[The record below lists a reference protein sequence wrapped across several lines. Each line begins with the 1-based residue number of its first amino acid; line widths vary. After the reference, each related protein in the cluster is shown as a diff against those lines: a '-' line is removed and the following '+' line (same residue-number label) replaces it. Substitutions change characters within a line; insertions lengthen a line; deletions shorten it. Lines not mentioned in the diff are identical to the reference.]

1 MDADSIPLLASIN
14 LAVQFYPISTKAII
28 YLVCIV
34 VLLAMSAFIS
44 GSEVA
49 YFSLSPDEKN
59 KLRADGD
66 KHRVLGLLAKPERLL
81 ATILVAN
88 NFINIG
94 IVVIFAQFS
103 KMTMNFSDS
112 EVLGFIIE
120 VVVIGLLLLLFGE
133 ILPKVFASQHPL
145 GFAMFMATPLRAC
158 IVLCSPLS
166 SILIS
171 STTFVKKGLNK
182 YSSNEVT
189 IDDISQAIG
198 LASEEDIQEEKE
210 MLEGIAKFGSKCASD
225 IMTSRIDLLAVE
237 HNSSFEK
244 VLNIINDSGYS
255 RIPIYAE
262 KLDDMQGILY
272 IKDLLK
278 YTNEK
283 DSFAWQKLIRPA
295 FLIPESKK
303 INDLLSEF
311 QQNKIHLAIVVD
323 EYGGVSGIVTLEDV
337 LEEIV
342 GDISDEFDDVSD
354 KGYTKVNHNTYL
366 FDGKTSILDFCKIF
380 NIDEDIFDDISDE
393 IETLAGLVLEVKEAF
408 PKLNDKIKIKG
419 FEMSV
424 ESIDKRRIKQLK
436 VIIPESVLNAQK

>member
-1 MDADSIPLLASIN
+1 MDADSIPLLASID

-59 KLRADGD
+59 QLRDEGD
-66 KHRVLGLLAKPERLL
+66 KKKVLALLKKPEKLL

-88 NFINIG
+88 NFINIA

-103 KMTMNFSDS
+103 RMTMDFADS
-112 EVLGFIIE
+112 EILGFVIE

-133 ILPKVFASQHPL
+133 ILPKVFASQHSQ
-145 GFAMFMATPLRAC
+145 GFAKFMSAPLRVC

-171 STTFVKKGLNK
+171 STSFVKKRLDK

-225 IMTSRIDLLAVE
+225 IMISRIDLLAIE
-237 HNSSFEK
+237 HDYSFEK
-244 VLNIINDSGYS
+244 VLNIINESGYS
-255 RIPIYAE
+255 RIPVYAD
-262 KLDDMQGILY
+262 KLDDIQGILY

-283 DSFAWQKLIRPA
+283 DNFAWQKLIRPA

-311 QQNKIHLAIVVD
+311 QKNKIHLAIVVD

-342 GDISDEFDDVSD
+342 GDITDEFDDIND
-354 KGYTKVNHNTYL
+354 KGYTKVNRNTYL

-380 NIDEDIFDDISDE
+380 NIDEDVFDDISDE

-408 PKLNDKIKIKG
+408 PKLNDNIKVKG
-419 FEMSV
+419 FEMTV

-436 VIIPESVLNAQK
+436 IVVPEKVINE

>member
-1 MDADSIPLLASIN
+1 MYLA
-14 LAVQFYPISTKAII
+14 
-28 YLVCIV
+28 CIV
-34 VLLAMSAFIS
+34 VLLVMSAFIS

-66 KHRVLGLLAKPERLL
+66 KHKVLSLLKIPEKLL

-88 NFINIG
+88 NFINIA

-103 KMTMNFSDS
+103 RLTMSFADA
-112 EVLGFIIE
+112 EILGFIIE

-133 ILPKVFASQHPL
+133 ILPKVFASQHSI
-145 GFAMFMATPLRAC
+145 GFAKFMSAPLRFC

-166 SILIS
+166 SMLIS
-171 STTFVKKGLNK
+171 STAFVKKRLDK

-225 IMTSRIDLLAVE
+225 IITSRIDLLAIDTDY
-237 HNSSFEK
+237 SFEK

-255 RIPIYAE
+255 RIPVYADT
-262 KLDDMQGILY
+262 LDNIQGILY

-278 YTNEK
+278 YTSEK
-283 DSFAWQKLIRPA
+283 DNFAWQKLIRPP

-303 INDLLSEF
+303 INDLLTEF
-311 QQNKIHLAIVVD
+311 QQNKIHVAIVVD

-342 GDISDEFDDVSD
+342 GDIADEFDDIDD

-366 FDGKTSILDFCKIF
+366 FDGKTSILDFCKIL
-380 NIDEDIFDDISDE
+380 NIDENIFDDISEE
-393 IETLAGLVLEVKEAF
+393 IETLAGLVLEVKEAL
-408 PKLNDKIKIKG
+408 PKLHDKISIKD
-419 FEMSV
+419 FNMSV
-424 ESIDKRRIKQLK
+424 EAIDKRRIKQLK
-436 VIIPESVLNAQK
+436 IIIPESVINE

>member
-14 LAVQFYPISTKAII
+14 LAVLFYPITPKAIM
-28 YLVCIV
+28 YLACIV
-34 VLLAMSAFIS
+34 VLLVMSAFIS

-66 KHRVLGLLAKPERLL
+66 KHKVLSLLKIPEKLL

-88 NFINIG
+88 NFINIA

-103 KMTMNFSDS
+103 RLTMSFADA
-112 EVLGFIIE
+112 EILGFIIE

-133 ILPKVFASQHPL
+133 ILPKVFASQHSI
-145 GFAMFMATPLRAC
+145 GFAKFMSAPLRFC

-166 SILIS
+166 SMLIS
-171 STTFVKKGLNK
+171 STAFVKKRLDK

-225 IMTSRIDLLAVE
+225 IITSRIDLLAIDTDY
-237 HNSSFEK
+237 SFEK

-255 RIPIYAE
+255 RIPVYADT
-262 KLDDMQGILY
+262 LDNIQGILY

-278 YTNEK
+278 YTSEK
-283 DSFAWQKLIRPA
+283 DNFAWQKLIRPP

-303 INDLLSEF
+303 INDLLTEF
-311 QQNKIHLAIVVD
+311 QQNKIHVAIVVD

-342 GDISDEFDDVSD
+342 GDIADEFDDIDD

-366 FDGKTSILDFCKIF
+366 FDGKTSILDFCKIL
-380 NIDEDIFDDISDE
+380 NIDENIFDDISEE
-393 IETLAGLVLEVKEAF
+393 IETLAGLVLEVKEAL
-408 PKLNDKIKIKG
+408 PKLHDKISIKD
-419 FEMSV
+419 FNMSV
-424 ESIDKRRIKQLK
+424 EAIDKRRIKQLK
-436 VIIPESVLNAQK
+436 IIIPESVINE